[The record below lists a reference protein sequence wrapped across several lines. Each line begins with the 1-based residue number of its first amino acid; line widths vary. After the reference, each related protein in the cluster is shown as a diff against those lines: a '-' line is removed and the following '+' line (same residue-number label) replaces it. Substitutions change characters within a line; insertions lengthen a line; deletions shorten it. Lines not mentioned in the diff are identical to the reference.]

1 MIGDQMKPDADAS
14 VPPASDVETTSKH
27 GDQSDRLARAA
38 LCRLVEPGDMVLA
51 RWLERLGAAGLLRD
65 LRKGAGSSDLPDS
78 WRARLAAV
86 RPERDLE
93 SIRALGGR
101 FICPGDDEWPA
112 AFAALAACSVDSQG
126 GLPVGLWVRGTP
138 ALSAA
143 TVRSVAIV
151 GSRAATSY
159 GEYVAAEW
167 ASELAEQG
175 FTVVSGAAYGI
186 DGAAHR
192 GCLAAGGMTVAVL
205 ANGLDIDYP
214 SGHKALLQRI
224 GEEGL
229 LVSELPPGARPSRSR
244 FLARN
249 RMIAGLAKGTVVVE
263 AALRSGA
270 TNTLSW
276 TAKLDRP
283 AMGVPGPITSTASAG
298 VHQMIRET
306 KATFVTSPADVVEM
320 LSPIGEGLSPHRS
333 GEVLDRDLLSPRT
346 ATVLEAVPS
355 ARAVGVA
362 TIASRAGLRLDQ
374 ALAELG
380 ALLLAGHVERS
391 GSGWRL
397 SRGERRAVVVRRKGA

>member
-1 MIGDQMKPDADAS
+1 MIGDQMQPDADAT
-14 VPPASDVETTSKH
+14 VPPEFVVETATE
-27 GDQSDRLARAA
+27 QVESDRLARAA
-38 LCRLVEPGDMVLA
+38 LCRLVEPGDMLLA

-65 LRKGAGSSDLPDS
+65 LRKGAGSADLPDS

-101 FICPGDDEWPA
+101 FICPGDGEWPA
-112 AFAALAACSVDSQG
+112 ALAALAACNVDSQG
-126 GLPVGLWVRGTP
+126 GLPLGVWVRGTS

-143 TVRSVAIV
+143 AVKSVAIV

-214 SGHKALLQRI
+214 SGHRALLQRI

-229 LVSELPPGARPSRSR
+229 VVSELPPGVRPSRSR

-306 KATFVTSPADVVEM
+306 KATFVTSPADIVEM

-333 GEVLDRDLLSPRT
+333 GEVLDRDLLAPQT
-346 ATVLEAVPS
+346 AAVLEAVPS

-374 ALAELG
+374 VLAELG

-397 SRGERRAVVVRRKGA
+397 SPGERRAVAIRRKGA

>member
-1 MIGDQMKPDADAS
+1 MIGEQMQLDPAGGR
-14 VPPASDVETTSKH
+14 VPVAPSSGAVDPA
-27 GDQSDRLARAA
+27 DRLARAA
-38 LCRLVEPGDMVLA
+38 LCRLAEPGDLA
-51 RWLERLGAAGLLRD
+51 LSHWLNRLGAAGLLRA
-65 LRKGAGSSDLPDS
+65 LRSGATNPDLPDS
-78 WRARLAAV
+78 WRARLSAV
-86 RPERDLE
+86 HPERDLAL
-93 SIRALGGR
+93 IGGLGGR
-101 FICPGDDEWPA
+101 FICPGDDEWPT
-112 AFAALAACSVDSQG
+112 ALAALGSCAVDRQG
-126 GLPVGLWVRGTP
+126 GVPLGLWVRGGS

-143 TVRSVAIV
+143 VVRSVAIV

-167 ASELAEQG
+167 AAELADRG

-192 GCLAAGGMTVAVL
+192 GCLAAGGLTVAVL

-214 SGHKALLQRI
+214 SGHRALLHRI
-224 GEEGL
+224 VEEGL
-229 LVSELPPGARPSRSR
+229 VVSELPPGARPSRSR

-270 TNTLSW
+270 TNTVSW
-276 TAKLDRP
+276 TTEMDRP
-283 AMGVPGPITSTASAG
+283 AMGVPGPITSTTSAG
-298 VHQMIRET
+298 VHQMIRQT
-306 KATFVTSPADVVEM
+306 KAAFVTSAADVVEM

-333 GEVLDRDLLSPRT
+333 GQVFNRDLLAPRT

-362 TIASRAGLRLDQ
+362 TVASRAGLRIDLT
-374 ALAELG
+374 LAELG
-380 ALLLAGHVERS
+380 SLLLAGHVERS

-397 SRGERRAVVVRRKGA
+397 SQAERRAVAARRKGA

>member
-1 MIGDQMKPDADAS
+1 MIGEQMKMDAAAGGTSAS
-14 VPPASDVETTSKH
+14 VAETTD
-27 GDQSDRLARAA
+27 GLVDRADRLARAA
-38 LCRLVEPGDMVLA
+38 LCRLAEPGDLLLA
-51 RWLERLGAAGLLRD
+51 HWLERLGAVELLRD
-65 LRKGAGSSDLPDS
+65 LRKGASSPDLPDS

-86 RPERDLE
+86 HPERDLE
-93 SIRALGGR
+93 SIRALRGR

-112 AFAALAACSVDSQG
+112 ALAALATCVVDRQG
-126 GLPVGLWVRGTP
+126 GLPVGLWVRGTR

-143 TVRSVAIV
+143 AVKSVAIV
-151 GSRAATSY
+151 GARAATSY

-192 GCLAAGGMTVAVL
+192 GCLAAGGLTVAVL

-214 SGHKALLQRI
+214 SGHRALLHRI

-229 LVSELPPGARPSRSR
+229 VVSELPPGARPSRSR

-270 TNTLSW
+270 TNTVSW
-276 TAKLDRP
+276 SAEIDRP

-298 VHQMIRET
+298 VHQMIRQT
-306 KATFVTSPADVVEM
+306 KAAFVTSPADIVEM

-333 GEVLDRDLLSPRT
+333 GEVLDRDLLAPRS
-346 ATVLEAVPS
+346 AAVLEAVPS

-362 TIASRAGLRLDQ
+362 TIASRAGLRIDQ
-374 ALAELG
+374 TLAELG
-380 ALLLAGHVERS
+380 SLLLAGHVERS

-397 SRGERRAVVVRRKGA
+397 SRGERRAVAARRKGA

>member
-1 MIGDQMKPDADAS
+1 MIGDQMQPEADAT
-14 VPPASDVETTSKH
+14 VPPESDVETATE
-27 GDQSDRLARAA
+27 QVESDRLARAA
-38 LCRLVEPGDMVLA
+38 LCRLVEPGDMLLA

-65 LRKGAGSSDLPDS
+65 LRKGAGSADLPDS

-101 FICPGDDEWPA
+101 FICPGDGEWPA
-112 AFAALAACSVDSQG
+112 ALAALAACNVDSRG
-126 GLPVGLWVRGTP
+126 GLPLGLWVRGTS

-143 TVRSVAIV
+143 AVKSVAIV

-214 SGHKALLQRI
+214 SGHRALLQRI

-229 LVSELPPGARPSRSR
+229 VVSELPPGVRPSRSR

-249 RMIAGLAKGTVVVE
+249 RMIAGLAKGTLVVE

-283 AMGVPGPITSTASAG
+283 AMGVPGPITSSASAG

-306 KATFVTSPADVVEM
+306 KATFVTSPADIVEM

-333 GEVLDRDLLSPRT
+333 GEVLDRDLLAPPT
-346 ATVLEAVPS
+346 AAVLEAVPS

-374 ALAELG
+374 VLAELG

-397 SRGERRAVVVRRKGA
+397 SRGERRAVAIRRKGA

>member
-1 MIGDQMKPDADAS
+1 MIGEQMKMDAAAGGTSAS
-14 VPPASDVETTSKH
+14 VAETTD
-27 GDQSDRLARAA
+27 GLVDRADRLARAA
-38 LCRLVEPGDMVLA
+38 LCRLAEPGDLLLA
-51 RWLERLGAAGLLRD
+51 HWLERLGAVELLRD
-65 LRKGAGSSDLPDS
+65 LRKGAGSPDLPDS

-86 RPERDLE
+86 HPERDLE
-93 SIRALGGR
+93 SIRALRGR

-112 AFAALAACSVDSQG
+112 ALAALATCAVDRQG
-126 GLPVGLWVRGTP
+126 GLPVGLWMRGTP

-143 TVRSVAIV
+143 VVKSVAIV
-151 GSRAATSY
+151 GARAATSY

-192 GCLAAGGMTVAVL
+192 GCLAAGGLTVAVL

-214 SGHKALLQRI
+214 SGHRALLHRI

-229 LVSELPPGARPSRSR
+229 VVSELPPGARPSRSR

-270 TNTLSW
+270 TNTVSW
-276 TAKLDRP
+276 TAEMDRP

-298 VHQMIRET
+298 VHQMIRQT
-306 KATFVTSPADVVEM
+306 KAAFVTSSADIVEM
-320 LSPIGEGLSPHRS
+320 LSPIGESLSPHRS
-333 GEVLDRDLLSPRT
+333 GEVLDRDLLAPRT

-362 TIASRAGLRLDQ
+362 TIASRAGLRIDQ
-374 ALAELG
+374 TLAELG
-380 ALLLAGHVERS
+380 SLLLAGHVERS

-397 SRGERRAVVVRRKGA
+397 SRGERRAVAARRKGA

>member
-1 MIGDQMKPDADAS
+1 MQRDPDVS
-14 VPPASDVETTSKH
+14 VPPASNAMTTS
-27 GDQSDRLARAA
+27 GQVGQADRLARAA
-38 LCRLVEPGDMVLA
+38 LCRLAEPGDIALA
-51 RWLERLGAAGLLRD
+51 GWLARLGAIDLLRE
-65 LRKGAGSSDLPDS
+65 LRKGAGSSKLPDS

-86 RPERDLE
+86 RPEQDLE
-93 SIRALGGR
+93 SIQDLGGR

-112 AFAALAACSVDSQG
+112 ALAPLATCSVDSQG
-126 GLPVGLWVRGTP
+126 GLPVGLWVRGTL

-143 TVRSVAIV
+143 VVKSVAIV

-167 ASELAEQG
+167 ASELAEHG

-214 SGHKALLQRI
+214 SGHRALLQRI
-224 GEEGL
+224 GQEGL
-229 LVSELPPGARPSRSR
+229 VVSELPPGARPSRSR

-249 RMIAGLAKGTVVVE
+249 RMIAGLANGTLVVE

-270 TNTLSW
+270 TNTVSW
-276 TAKLDRP
+276 TAELDRP

-306 KATFVTSPADVVEM
+306 KAMFVTSPADVVEM

-333 GEVLDRDLLSPRT
+333 GEVLDRDLLAPQT
-346 ATVLEAVPS
+346 AAVLEAVPS
-355 ARAVGVA
+355 ARAMGVA
-362 TIASRAGLRLDQ
+362 TIASRAGLRLDPT
-374 ALAELG
+374 LAELG

-397 SRGERRAVVVRRKGA
+397 SRNERRVVADRRKGA

>member
-1 MIGDQMKPDADAS
+1 MQLDTVGGRVPVAKSTSGAAD
-14 VPPASDVETTSKH
+14 P
-27 GDQSDRLARAA
+27 SDRLARAA
-38 LCRLVEPGDMVLA
+38 LCRLAEPADLSLCH
-51 RWLERLGAAGLLRD
+51 WLDRLGAAGLLRD
-65 LRKGAGSSDLPDS
+65 LRSGAANPDLPDS
-78 WRARLAAV
+78 WRARLATV
-86 RPERDLE
+86 QPERDLA
-93 SIRALGGR
+93 SIGALGGR

-112 AFAALAACSVDSQG
+112 TLAALASCAVDRQG
-126 GLPVGLWVRGTP
+126 GVPLGLWVRGAA

-143 TVRSVAIV
+143 TVRSVAMV

-167 ASELAEQG
+167 AAELADRG

-192 GCLAAGGMTVAVL
+192 GCLAAGGLTVAVL

-214 SGHKALLQRI
+214 SGHRALLHRI
-224 GEEGL
+224 AEEGL
-229 LVSELPPGARPSRSR
+229 VVSELPPGARPSRSR

-270 TNTLSW
+270 TNTVSW
-276 TAKLDRP
+276 TTEMDRP

-298 VHQMIRET
+298 VHQMIRQT
-306 KATFVTSPADVVEM
+306 KAVFVTSAADVVEM

-333 GEVLDRDLLSPRT
+333 GEVFNRDLLAPR
-346 ATVLEAVPS
+346 AAAVLEVVPS
-355 ARAVGVA
+355 SRAVGIA
-362 TIASRAGLRLDQ
+362 TVASRAGLGIDQ
-374 ALAELG
+374 TLAELG
-380 ALLLAGHVERS
+380 SLLLAGHVERS

-397 SRGERRAVVVRRKGA
+397 SRAERRAVAARRKGA

>member
-1 MIGDQMKPDADAS
+1 MIGGQMQPDADAT
-14 VPPASDVETTSKH
+14 VPPESDVETATE
-27 GDQSDRLARAA
+27 QVESDRLARAA
-38 LCRLVEPGDMVLA
+38 LCRLVEPGDMTLA

-65 LRKGAGSSDLPDS
+65 LRKGAGSADLPDS

-101 FICPGDDEWPA
+101 FICPGDGEWPA
-112 AFAALAACSVDSQG
+112 ALAALAACNVDSQG
-126 GLPVGLWVRGTP
+126 GLPLGLWVRGTS

-143 TVRSVAIV
+143 AVKSVAIV

-214 SGHKALLQRI
+214 SGHRALLQRI

-229 LVSELPPGARPSRSR
+229 VVSELPPGVRPSRSR

-306 KATFVTSPADVVEM
+306 KATFVTSPADIVEM

-333 GEVLDRDLLSPRT
+333 GEVLDRDLLAPQT
-346 ATVLEAVPS
+346 AAVLEAVPS

-362 TIASRAGLRLDQ
+362 TIASRAALRLDQ
-374 ALAELG
+374 VLAELG

-397 SRGERRAVVVRRKGA
+397 SRGERRAVAIRRKGA

>member
-1 MIGDQMKPDADAS
+1 MA
-14 VPPASDVETTSKH
+14 
-27 GDQSDRLARAA
+27 
-38 LCRLVEPGDMVLA
+38 LA

-65 LRKGAGSSDLPDS
+65 LRKGAGSADLPDS

-101 FICPGDDEWPA
+101 FICPGDGEWPA
-112 AFAALAACSVDSQG
+112 ALAALAACNVDSQG
-126 GLPVGLWVRGTP
+126 GLPLGLWVRGTS

-143 TVRSVAIV
+143 AVKSVAIV

-214 SGHKALLQRI
+214 SGHRALLQRI

-229 LVSELPPGARPSRSR
+229 VVSELPPGVRPSRSR

-298 VHQMIRET
+298 VHQMIRQT
-306 KATFVTSPADVVEM
+306 KATFVTSPADIVEM

-333 GEVLDRDLLSPRT
+333 GEVLDRDLLAPQT
-346 ATVLEAVPS
+346 AAVLEAVPS
-355 ARAVGVA
+355 ARAVGLA

-374 ALAELG
+374 VLAELG

-397 SRGERRAVVVRRKGA
+397 SRGERRAVAIRRKGA